1 MNELILVAV
10 PGGTAEQAV
19 LRMVVVP
26 RLSDTAG
33 LALLGNWAERV
44 RADDFRPVIDL
55 NGVLEIF
62 AGGVD
67 SDARPDVWSA
77 FFPPDATTVTG
88 WAPDGNRR
96 PDAIGVR
103 RSAHDESRLQVAYG
117 EVANNPGAVTAAV
130 STFLGDHQAP
140 PAPAVRAPVES
151 PRKPDFHEIVAGLR
165 DRPAVLR
172 ALGLIVDLPLGP
184 LPPDSSGRVRI
195 MWGDDGIT
203 GRSPVTSYVVQDGLF
218 LPAPGDGGSRITG
231 GMVDLRPG
239 GSGWRLATIDID
251 HSVSGLESVTG
262 PAERMPAPRSGG
274 LLLLRDG
281 RLGELQARVQR
292 GLGRGADLDQE
303 VLDADDLLLGY
314 RLDVRVEGRDR
325 WFSISSRIATHHVN
339 DLEIA
344 REVHEDVHLK
354 PHTVQT
360 AEGDVSMVA
369 DEIVARWSGESIA
382 AVGAA
387 TRGAA
392 VDMPTKESQPPPL
405 PPELPFDYR
414 CEVAEP
420 LAESQLPLR
429 FGQSY
434 EMRARVADLAGAGVA
449 VDGPVNS
456 LATNPVAFLRH
467 EPVPAPSVD
476 LPVDGG
482 PDLGPGGGP
491 QTLVVRSDRGI
502 AASELAAQGV
512 TFPDNS
518 QRVLHPP
525 TTTPRLA
532 ELHGMLDG
540 HVDEAWDRYR
550 RAATVDGAPPL
561 PDPMSC
567 GVQFMFPGT
576 PRGRGVLW
584 PGIWPDL
591 AEIPLRLEAQAPGVA
606 DLTATDIAG
615 AVVLQVPQGQ
625 TFDLDVWSWL
635 QRGDQPL
642 FQMSQ
647 WVQGDRDFSGDD
659 LVTPATTIRLVH
671 AVRKPLHD
679 PSGELTATRKADA
692 TTATLIPALPWID
705 VHRGS
710 TAQLVL
716 TASWLDWLG
725 SPDPTAHEP
734 VELPPV
740 KVPAPIP
747 GEPAEP
753 SLEITHDFG
762 DARRRDVTY
771 TVRADSRYREF
782 FAPDDT
788 GEFTA
793 SATLPT
799 VVVPNS
805 GIPAPVRI
813 VSAVPAFSWDG
824 PAAFDGAGEFRLTR
838 RARRLRLELDGP
850 WYSTGAG
857 ELLGVVFA
865 LPGQPAGGLTE
876 IARDPL
882 WRTNIPQLD
891 IASLAPTELP
901 HPTNPAT
908 QVRVLG
914 VPAWTQGSRWY
925 ADVMLPVTEY
935 APLVRLTVARYQPE
949 SVAGRHLS
957 ALTDTDF
964 LPLFPDRSLT
974 LRRDGAQLSLT
985 LEGTDPGPGVEPLIT
1000 AAIEARRPGSSND
1013 LTAVAA
1019 TADASAWKVLGAA
1032 TGRLNEPISID
1043 VPADPALDLRLV
1055 VREAE
1060 HFSDS
1065 EPIAEPDEVL
1075 RNRTT
1080 YLVQI
1085 PLQ

>member
-10 PGGTAEQAV
+10 PGGTADQPV
-19 LRMVVVP
+19 VRMVVVP
-26 RLSDTAG
+26 RLSDAAG

-44 RADDFRPVIDL
+44 RAPDFQPVVDLDGTPVI
-55 NGVLEIF
+55 F
-62 AGGVD
+62 ANGVD

-77 FFPPDATTVTG
+77 FFPPGATTVTG

-103 RSAHDESRLQVAYG
+103 RSAHDESRLQAAYG
-117 EVANNPGAVTAAV
+117 EVANSPGAVATAV
-130 STFLGDHQAP
+130 STFLSDRQGP
-140 PAPAVRAPVES
+140 PAPAVRAPANA
-151 PRKPDFHEIVAGLR
+151 RRQPDFHEIVAGLR

-172 ALGLIVDLPLGP
+172 ALGLIIDLPLGP
-184 LPPDSSGRVRI
+184 LPPDSSGQVRI
-195 MWGDDGIT
+195 RWGDEAVA
-203 GRSPVTSYVVQDGLF
+203 GRSPATSYVVQNGLF
-218 LPAPGDGGSRITG
+218 LPAPGDDGSRITG

-262 PAERMPAPRSGG
+262 PVERMPAPRSGG

-281 RLGELQARVQR
+281 RLGELQAKVQR
-292 GLGRGADLDQE
+292 GLGRGADIDQE
-303 VLDADDLLLGY
+303 ILDADDLLLGY

-325 WFSISSRIATHHVN
+325 WFSISSRVATHHVN

-344 REVHEDVHLK
+344 REVHEDAHLK
-354 PHTVQT
+354 PHAVQT
-360 AEGDVSMVA
+360 AEGEVSMVA

-387 TRGAA
+387 TRGAL
-392 VDMPTKESQPPPL
+392 VDMPTKESQSPPL

-414 CEVAEP
+414 CEVTEP
-420 LAESQLPLR
+420 LADTQLPLR

-449 VDGPVNS
+449 IDGRVDS
-456 LATNPVAFLRH
+456 LATDPVAFLRH

-482 PDLGPGGGP
+482 PDLGPGGGA
-491 QTLVVRSDRGI
+491 QTLVVRSDLGI
-502 AASELAAQGV
+502 TAPELAAQGV

-532 ELHGMLDG
+532 ELHGRLDG

-561 PDPMSC
+561 PDPMAW
-567 GVQFMFPGT
+567 GVQFTFPGT
-576 PRGRGVLW
+576 PEGSSVVW
-584 PGIWPDL
+584 PGTWPDL
-591 AEIPLRLEAQAPGVA
+591 AGIPLRLEAQAPGVT
-606 DLTATDIAG
+606 DFSATDIAG
-615 AVVLQVPQGQ
+615 AVVLRVPQGE

-635 QRGDQPL
+635 QRTDQPL

-659 LVTPATTIRLVH
+659 LVTPATTIRLIH
-671 AVRKPLHD
+671 AVRKPLRD
-679 PSGELTATRKADA
+679 PSGELTATRVADA
-692 TTATLIPALPWID
+692 TTAMLTPTQPWTG

-710 TAQLVL
+710 TAQLVA
-716 TASWLDWLG
+716 TGSWQEWLDT
-725 SPDPTAHEP
+725 PDPVAHEP

-740 KVPAPIP
+740 KVPVPVP
-747 GEPAEP
+747 GEAAEP
-753 SLEITHDFG
+753 PFAMMHDFG
-762 DARRRDVTY
+762 DTRRRDVTY
-771 TVRADSRYREF
+771 TIRADGRYRDY
-782 FAPDDT
+782 FASDDT
-788 GEFTA
+788 GEFTT
-793 SATLPT
+793 SAALPT

-813 VSAVPAFSWDG
+813 TSAVPAFSWDG
-824 PAAFDGAGEFRLTR
+824 PASFDGAGEFRLTR
-838 RARRLRLELDGP
+838 RARRLRVELDGP

-865 LPGQPAGGLTE
+865 PPGQPAGGLTE

-914 VPAWTQGSRWY
+914 VPVWTQGGRWF

-949 SVAGRHLS
+949 SVVGRHLS

-964 LPLFPDRSLT
+964 LPLYPDRSLT

-1000 AAIEARRPGSSND
+1000 ATIEARQPGSSND

-1019 TADASAWKVLGAA
+1019 IADESAWKVRGPA

-1043 VPADPALDLRLV
+1043 LPADPALDLRLV

-1060 HFSDS
+1060 HFSDA